1 MVIAVVGVS
10 RAEQVLDRR
19 IVLGLLIG
27 VADQQADGTA
37 GGLAFEHPGED
48 LDLVGFLA
56 LGGVAAGAR
65 LAPVQV
71 TLQVLQRQFQARR
84 AAVDNGDQRRTMA
97 FARGGDSE
105 QLAVGI
111 AGHAGSSVKSAE
123 ITQSGLARAPV
134 YAGYPTSSSSNL
146 LPVTESNRHLIH
158 DGAMML
164 RVLLLSLSLF
174 TGLVHAAVLQ
184 RPVSLDT
191 GHGELYGSL
200 LLPKSEQPV
209 PVVLIISGS
218 GPTDRDG
225 NNPDGG
231 RNDSLKRLAWVLAKH
246 NIASVRYDKR
256 GVAASLAATP
266 DERNLTLDAYV
277 ADAVAWGNKL
287 KADPRLGQLI
297 VLGHSEG
304 ALIATLAAPQLNAAG
319 VISISGTARPVDQ
332 ILRQQLSYR
341 LPPAL
346 MLRSNELLDSLK
358 AGKVDPDVPPA
369 LQVIFRPSVQPYLI
383 TLFREDPAAAFA
395 RLKMPALIIQGSNDI
410 QVSVDDARVLK
421 AAKPDAQLAL
431 IEGMNHVMR
440 IVPNDLKRQLA
451 SYKDPQLPLAAELGS
466 AIIDFIDGL
475 HTR

>member
-1 MVIAVVGVS
+1 
-10 RAEQVLDRR
+10 
-19 IVLGLLIG
+19 
-27 VADQQADGTA
+27 
-37 GGLAFEHPGED
+37 
-48 LDLVGFLA
+48 
-56 LGGVAAGAR
+56 
-65 LAPVQV
+65 
-71 TLQVLQRQFQARR
+71 
-84 AAVDNGDQRRTMA
+84 
-97 FARGGDSE
+97 
-105 QLAVGI
+105 
-111 AGHAGSSVKSAE
+111 
-123 ITQSGLARAPV
+123 
-134 YAGYPTSSSSNL
+134 
-146 LPVTESNRHLIH
+146 
-158 DGAMML
+158 MML
-164 RVLLLSLSLF
+164 RVLLLSLTLF
-174 TGLVHAAVLQ
+174 TGLVQAAVLQ
-184 RPVSLDT
+184 RPISLDT
-191 GHGELYGSL
+191 GHGELHGSL

-277 ADAVAWGNKL
+277 SDAVAWGHKL
-287 KADPRLGQLI
+287 KADSRLGPLI

-304 ALIATLAAPQLNAAG
+304 ALIATLAAPQLDAAA
-319 VISISGTARPVDQ
+319 VISVSGTARPVDQ
-332 ILRQQLSYR
+332 VLRQQLSYR

-358 AGKVDPDVPPA
+358 AGRVDEDVPPQ

-383 TLFREDPAAAFA
+383 TLFREDPSAAFA

-410 QVSVDDARVLK
+410 QVGVGDAQMLK

-440 IVPNDLKRQLA
+440 IVPNDIKRQLA
-451 SYKDPQLPLAAELGS
+451 SYKDPQLPLAAELGTK
-466 AIIDFIDGL
+466 ILGFIDGL
-475 HTR
+475 HIR

>member
-1 MVIAVVGVS
+1 
-10 RAEQVLDRR
+10 
-19 IVLGLLIG
+19 
-27 VADQQADGTA
+27 
-37 GGLAFEHPGED
+37 
-48 LDLVGFLA
+48 
-56 LGGVAAGAR
+56 
-65 LAPVQV
+65 
-71 TLQVLQRQFQARR
+71 
-84 AAVDNGDQRRTMA
+84 
-97 FARGGDSE
+97 
-105 QLAVGI
+105 
-111 AGHAGSSVKSAE
+111 
-123 ITQSGLARAPV
+123 
-134 YAGYPTSSSSNL
+134 
-146 LPVTESNRHLIH
+146 
-158 DGAMML
+158 MML

-174 TGLVHAAVLQ
+174 TGLVNAAVLQ

-191 GHGELYGSL
+191 GHGELYGSM
-200 LLPKSEQPV
+200 LLPKSAQPV
-209 PVVLIISGS
+209 PMVLIISGS

-277 ADAVAWGNKL
+277 ADAVAWGKQL

-304 ALIATLAAPQLNAAG
+304 ALIASLAAAQLDAAG

-332 ILRQQLSYR
+332 VLRQQLSYR

-346 MLRSNELLDSLK
+346 MVRSNELLDSLK
-358 AGKVDPDVPPA
+358 AGQVDNDVPPA

-421 AAKPDAQLAL
+421 AAKPDAQLTL
-431 IEGMNHVMR
+431 IDGMNHVLR

-451 SYKDPQLPLAAELGS
+451 SYKDPQLPLAAELGRS
-466 AIIDFIDGL
+466 IISFIDGL